1 MLWAIWTERKDMSN
15 QEYSGAKN
23 RVYTL
28 YRVSTLGQVEKDD
41 IPMQKTKCR
50 AFAEEKGW
58 MIIKEFAEKGVSG
71 YKVAAK
77 DRDAIQE
84 IQKAAVAGK
93 FDILLVFMFDR
104 LGRRDDETPFVV
116 EWFVKCGIEVW
127 SCMEGQQRFDS
138 HVDKLMNYIRF
149 WQANGESQKTSARV
163 KTRLNQMTMEG
174 QFTGGVAPYGYKLI
188 KSGTINKKG
197 RELLEIVV
205 DDAEAE
211 IIRLIFDMTVKEGYG
226 SYRMSAYLNEHG

>member
-58 MIIKEFAEKGVSG
+58 MIIKEFAEKCVSG

-77 DRDAIQE
+77 GRDAIQE
-84 IQKAAVAGK
+84 IQKLPLQVNLISCWSSCLTGWAAETMKRHSWWSGSSSAGSK
-93 FDILLVFMFDR
+93 F
-104 LGRRDDETPFVV
+104 GVV
-116 EWFVKCGIEVW
+116 WRV
-127 SCMEGQQRFDS
+127 SNDS
-138 HVDKLMNYIRF
+138 TAMWIR
-149 WQANGESQKTSARV
+149 
-163 KTRLNQMTMEG
+163 
-174 QFTGGVAPYGYKLI
+174 
-188 KSGTINKKG
+188 
-197 RELLEIVV
+197 
-205 DDAEAE
+205 
-211 IIRLIFDMTVKEGYG
+211 
-226 SYRMSAYLNEHG
+226 